1 MHLHMDSTNNSW
13 LETGAIQE
21 RIEKTRLDAAETLT
35 DAFKDLDGLMAKAAE
50 MVKLAE
56 SITTKINKEP
66 QGSGTS
72 ENDTLALNTYLMEL
86 GISNPVT
93 R

>member
-1 MHLHMDSTNNSW
+1 MHKAEPCFRLPVLCW
-13 LETGAIQE
+13 EIGAIQE

-56 SITTKINKEP
+56 SITTKVSKEP
-66 QGSGTS
+66 QGSS

>member
-1 MHLHMDSTNNSW
+1 
-13 LETGAIQE
+13 
-21 RIEKTRLDAAETLT
+21 
-35 DAFKDLDGLMAKAAE
+35 MAKAAE
-50 MVKLAE
+50 MVRLAE

-72 ENDTLALNTYLMEL
+72 ENDTRALSTYLMEL

-93 R
+93 K

>member
-1 MHLHMDSTNNSW
+1 MFKAEMCFRL
-13 LETGAIQE
+13 LFCAGIGAIQE

-56 SITTKINKEP
+56 SITAKVNKEP
-66 QGSGTS
+66 QGSS